1 MPVNVSKALEISMKT
16 AKSLLAVSYKGP
28 IAKPKVFASYK
39 AQATGALLAFDE
51 EMTVHSGGW
60 QQVEKTRAE
69 TLSKQSKLQ
78 LILAS
83 IDSSVLHLW
92 PNDIAE
98 CQTADDLLRFLTK
111 KLGDKTP
118 TWEKKEKY
126 LADLKAVCRRPGER
140 YVDFYDRLNTAAGRV
155 YDTDQAYRKSYVAME
170 FYLQLGQPAKQYVR
184 IHKDGNQE
192 DPATFAVTLDDKG
205 LYSDKDDQPATVAN
219 LSAVNQEQQNVPD
232 QRSDDIAALQAQ
244 ITQVLKIL
252 SEQQVNQQVQGN
264 PLGSG
269 PPRPGPPRPGPP
281 RPGRQDISCWACGK
295 QGHIARSCP
304 SVPPCRACH
313 RHHRERRLTCEQK
326 LSQQGNGKA
335 Q

>member
-1 MPVNVSKALEISMKT
+1 MPVNVSKALEISTKT

-28 IAKPKVFASYK
+28 IDKPKVFASYK
-39 AQATGALLAFDE
+39 AQANGALLAFDE
-51 EMTVHSGGW
+51 EMTIHSDGW
-60 QQVEKTRAE
+60 QQAEKTRAE

-78 LILAS
+78 LILSS
-83 IDSSVLHLW
+83 IDSSVLQLW

-126 LADLKAVCRRPGER
+126 MAELKAVRRRPGER

-155 YDTDQAYRKSYVAME
+155 YDTDQAYRASYVTME

-192 DPATFAVTLDDKG
+192 DPATFAVILDDKG
-205 LYSDKDDQPATVAN
+205 LYSDKDEPATVAN
-219 LSAVNQEQQNVPD
+219 LSAVNQEPQNVPD
-232 QRSDDIAALQAQ
+232 QRSGDIATLQAQ
-244 ITQVLKIL
+244 MTQVLQIL
-252 SEQQVNQQVQGN
+252 SEQQVKQQVQADH
-264 PLGSG
+264 PWSG
-269 PPRPGPPRPGPP
+269 PPRTGRPK
-281 RPGRQDISCWACGK
+281 DMNCWACGK

-304 SVPPCRACH
+304 GVPPCRACH
-313 RHHRERRLTCEQK
+313 RRHRERRLTCEQK